1 MNTRTRE
8 EVAYGAA
15 AVILGAI
22 VVTFLCALLWLAFNF
37 S

>member
-1 MNTRTRE
+1 MNTRTRD

-22 VVTFLCALLWLAFNF
+22 VLTILGGLFCMGWA
-37 S
+37 